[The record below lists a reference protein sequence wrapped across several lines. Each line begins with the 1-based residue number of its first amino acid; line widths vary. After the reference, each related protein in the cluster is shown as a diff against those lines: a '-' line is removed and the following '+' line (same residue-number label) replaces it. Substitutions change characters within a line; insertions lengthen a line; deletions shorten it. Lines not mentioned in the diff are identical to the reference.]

1 VTILFNLASQDPL
14 DILVFCSIEM
24 EPLCMIEPKEKSVVV
39 EEFEGRDATY
49 KSITIESYKITY
61 GAK

>member
-1 VTILFNLASQDPL
+1 
-14 DILVFCSIEM
+14 
-24 EPLCMIEPKEKSVVV
+24 MIEPKEKSVVV

-49 KSITIESYKITY
+49 KSITEAIESYKITY